1 MTAVQR
7 VAIAGAGFAGL
18 GTAILLAEGGVEV
31 EVYESK
37 PELSA
42 IGSGI
47 TLQGNLLRILDQL
60 GVWQEAKAKSYGFD
74 MLALR
79 TPGPVANV
87 IAEIP
92 DQRMGGPEFPATAG
106 MYRPDLA
113 KILLDRAE
121 SLGARVHFGTSV
133 TGVSTDATG
142 VDITLST
149 GETTRVDLLIGADGL
164 HSAVR
169 SLIGI
174 EITPR
179 TTGMGIWRAFVPRPE
194 SVKYTELY
202 YGGPCYIAGYC
213 PTGEDTM
220 YAYLV
225 EKAQDRSGVSDEDA
239 VRIMGELSMAY
250 HGPWDDFR
258 ENLSTSS
265 RVNYTWFTEH
275 VVDAPWN
282 RGRAVVIGDAAH
294 SAPPTLAQGAAQAL
308 EDAVV
313 LAELLLASDEVD
325 QPMWDAFHERRVAR
339 AREVVAASV
348 QLGDWLIEGNRD
360 APIPALMGR
369 IAALVSNRP

>member
-7 VAIAGAGFAGL
+7 VAIAGAGVAGL
-18 GTAILLAEGGVEV
+18 ASAILLAEGGVEV
-31 EVYESK
+31 DVYESK

-47 TLQGNLLRILDQL
+47 TLQGNALRVLHQL
-60 GVWQEAKAKSYGFD
+60 GVWDEVRANSYGFD
-74 MLALR
+74 QIALR

-92 DQRMGGPEFPATAG
+92 DQRTGGPEFPATAG
-106 MYRPDLA
+106 MYRPTLA

-121 SLGARVHFGTSV
+121 SLGVRVHFGAAV
-133 TGVSTDATG
+133 TAIEQDAAAVT
-142 VDITLST
+142 ITLGT
-149 GETTRVDLLIGADGL
+149 GTTTRADLLIGADGL
-164 HSAVR
+164 HSTVR

-174 EITPR
+174 DLAPR
-179 TTGMGIWRAFVPRPE
+179 HTGMGIWRAFVKRPE
-194 SVKYTELY
+194 SVRFTELY

-213 PTGEDTM
+213 PTGEDSM

-225 EKAQDRSGVSDEDA
+225 EDEQDRSGVSPEDA
-239 VRIMGELSMAY
+239 VRIMADLSRAY
-250 HGPWDDFR
+250 AGPWDDFR

-275 VVDAPWN
+275 VVEGAWN
-282 RGRAVVIGDAAH
+282 RGRVVVIGEAAH
-294 SAPPTLAQGAAQAL
+294 SAPPTLAQGAAQAA

-313 LAELLLASDEVD
+313 LAELLLAADEVD
-325 QPMWDAFHERRVAR
+325 QGLWDAFHERRVAR
-339 AREVVAASV
+339 ASEVVAASV
-348 QLGDWLIEGNRD
+348 QLGDWLLEHNRD

-369 IAALVSNRP
+369 IAALVSEPA